1 MTTKNNKDKESGDV
15 KKLEALGF
23 GMKILG
29 GPQAVLEKDTSAP
42 PMIRFKIEL
51 LWKGETV
58 LKTKYSL
65 GVGYL
70 RKPKAEGRTPF
81 YLNADDEPY
90 YYSWARQRMG
100 GYPKYYEPEKALPMV
115 TKMAVHQHVKPEMDN
130 VVTSLMMDGE
140 ACFLCQAFSEWCD
153 YCGVDTDSRRMHKIY
168 KKCMKIGMRMKRI
181 PSEALAETVK
191 ILEDELGHLE
201 DVFK

>member
-1 MTTKNNKDKESGDV
+1 MRKKENENTKR
-15 KKLEALGF
+15 LEELGF

-29 GPQAVLEKDTSAP
+29 GPRAVLEKDTSAP

-70 RKPKAEGRTPF
+70 KKPKAEGRTPF
-81 YLNADDEPY
+81 YLSADDEPY

-115 TKMAVHQHVKPEMDN
+115 TKMAVHQHVKPEMDD
-130 VVTSLMMDGE
+130 VVASLMRDGE
-140 ACFLCQAFSEWCD
+140 ACFLCQTFGDWCD
-153 YCGVDTDSRRMHKIY
+153 CYGVDTDSRRMRRIY
-168 KKCMKIGMRMKRI
+168 RKCIKIGMRMKRI
-181 PSEALAETVK
+181 PNGALAETVR
-191 ILEDELGHLE
+191 ILGDELGHLE